1 MRHKEKCVSAAL
13 RSLKS
18 DEKSSPP
25 LKTDQVAWSP
35 LNDDKFVEIFKEAHL
50 LALQLECFSNDDH
63 KKEEPAQPVPNQ
75 TVEKFVQESKSK
87 VILFDACN
95 EVTKTPVAIKRE
107 TYCIQDSPFHQL
119 PPSVQQRLTGPNRKA
134 GNSCGVESQNLAS
147 PLKVLKLVKSH
158 SSSPL
163 AQKSKPLVKSGF
175 PMANSGKT
183 VSKLQPMKAPAV
195 NTKNN
200 RLAVEKPKAV
210 KKTSP
215 TRRKNLSSMGS
226 TEDLLSDK
234 SSIASD
240 ISDSSFNTSVV
251 GPSKRTL
258 PVPNKLGLSIAQF
271 KPRSATSAFRKNTS
285 SSSSSHSSMNTSLNS
300 SLSSSPP
307 AVHAKPNASVPSSRL
322 KPNTNWLAVARPLSG
337 IGLSSKNTTDLL
349 NSHLKPGTAAKPADD
364 KSASVSVVKPQ
375 TPAGKMQKQTSA
387 PNLQRLPPPTKME
400 IVVKGENAKPQARV
414 MPTPTNRLKLPQKQ
428 EGLSPDRAVG
438 MSSKPTRLL
447 SCGEIGSGIA
457 QSTPLRTTKGMA
469 INSNLALRS
478 ISATPNSKHVSA
490 LPTPI
495 SRRTSGIVT
504 PRTIPRTISSVRL
517 ATAVQASNRSPIG
530 FAECEQKETKVAK
543 STCSPTEE
551 DHLVS
556 TTICC
561 SLNFSPESKPVLM
574 AHREEK
580 QWVADK
586 PSEVLLIDIGVDK
599 AVTKV
604 RKHSSIDVES
614 PALIDLSNTPEFTK
628 KLIPLKAVDVGQLI
642 DLSSPL
648 VKRSPAGNK
657 ENLEYVS
664 PLLKF

>member
-1 MRHKEKCVSAAL
+1 MAAGGDISLLTDEKFDFDISISPTSAKDNVDCDDEVFIGPMRHKEKCVSAAL

-447 SCGEIGSGIA
+447 SCGEIG
-457 QSTPLRTTKGMA
+457 R
-469 INSNLALRS
+469 
-478 ISATPNSKHVSA
+478 
-490 LPTPI
+490 
-495 SRRTSGIVT
+495 
-504 PRTIPRTISSVRL
+504 
-517 ATAVQASNRSPIG
+517 